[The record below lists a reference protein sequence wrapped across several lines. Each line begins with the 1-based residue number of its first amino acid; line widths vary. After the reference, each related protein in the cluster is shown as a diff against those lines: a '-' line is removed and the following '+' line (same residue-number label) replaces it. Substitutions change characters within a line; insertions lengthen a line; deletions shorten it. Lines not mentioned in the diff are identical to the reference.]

1 MIDRVLDE
9 LAAALHGDG
18 VRGTASRRVLAEAR
32 DHLEEATARVGEE
45 EAIRDFGSPRELAG
59 LVAAE
64 VATSRTRSA
73 AYATFLVLA
82 PLGLAYSA
90 LYLSFPNGSQLDQ
103 SGGSVPG
110 LGFLTLAGIVF
121 LPQIAFVS
129 GVLALLRAM
138 RMRSRDTLSSV
149 ELRMQ
154 RARAAVASTA
164 GILTLVSLGLFAIDQ
179 RRIIAGWWLVGVVV
193 ACAVLIPPLLA
204 VGLATCRAARPFV
217 SVDGR
222 ADDVFD
228 DLAPLFQ
235 MPVVRRYDFPSHP
248 WRFAVIVGLVFAAAV
263 GPFAGPAGSV
273 GEFAVLLVC
282 FRVLGRPLGLR
293 RDGARAA
300 REDDE
305 ACAEPAASERAL

>member
-1 MIDRVLDE
+1 MIDAILE
-9 LAAALHGDG
+9 QLGAALDDLG
-18 VRGTASRRVLAEAR
+18 VRGAGYHRMLAEAR
-32 DHLEEATARVGEE
+32 DHLEETVARVGEE
-45 EAIRDFGSPRELAG
+45 EAVRTFGSPRELAG

-73 AYATFLVLA
+73 AYATFFVLA
-82 PLGLAYSA
+82 PVGLAYAA
-90 LYLSFPNGSQLDQ
+90 LYLSFPSGSQLDQ
-103 SGGSVPG
+103 SGGRVPG
-110 LGFLTLAGIVF
+110 LGLLASAGIVF

-129 GVLALLRAM
+129 GVLALLRVV
-138 RMRSRDTLSSV
+138 RMRNRDTLAAA

-193 ACAVLIPPLLA
+193 ACAVLIPPLLV
-204 VGLATCRAARPFV
+204 VGLATRRAARPV
-217 SVDGR
+217 VPVEGR

-228 DLAPLFQ
+228 DLALLFQ
-235 MPVVRRYDFPSHP
+235 MPVVRRHDFPSHP
-248 WRFAVIVGLVFAAAV
+248 WRFAVLVGFVLAAAV
-263 GPFAGPAGSV
+263 GPFAGPAGAV

-293 RDGARAA
+293 RDGARASC
-300 REDDE
+300 EDDE
-305 ACAEPAASERAL
+305 AGAQEATAERAL

>member
-9 LAAALHGDG
+9 LAVALRDDG
-18 VRGTASRRVLAEAR
+18 VHGAAGRRVLVEAR
-32 DHLEEATARVGEE
+32 GHLEEAAARVGEK
-45 EAIRDFGSPRELAG
+45 EAIRAFGPPRELAG

-73 AYATFLVLA
+73 AYATFVVLA
-82 PLGLAYSA
+82 PVGLAYA
-90 LYLSFPNGSQLDQ
+90 VLYLSFPNGSRLDQ

-110 LGFLTLAGIVF
+110 LGLLASAGIVF

-129 GVLALLRAM
+129 GVLALLRVV
-138 RMRSRDTLSSV
+138 RMRNRDTLSAV

-164 GILTLVSLGLFAIDQ
+164 GSLTLVSLGLFAIDQ

-193 ACAVLIPPLLA
+193 SCAVLIPPLLV
-204 VGLATCRAARPFV
+204 VGLATRRAARPVV

-228 DLAPLFQ
+228 DLALLFQ
-235 MPVVRRYDFPSHP
+235 MPVVRRHDFPSHP
-248 WRFAVIVGLVFAAAV
+248 WRFAVLVGLVLAAAV
-263 GPFAGPAGSV
+263 GPFAGPAGAV
-273 GEFAVLLVC
+273 GEFVVLLVC

-293 RDGARAA
+293 RDGARASC
-300 REDDE
+300 EDDE
-305 ACAEPAASERAL
+305 AGAQSATAERAL